1 MLLALVGVIAGIV
14 VLIAG
19 GALLVRGAS
28 EIAGKFGV
36 PPLVIGLTIVGFGTS
51 SPELLINV
59 FGALRGATDIAFGNV
74 VGSNISNFGLVLGTA
89 ALISPIAIQSQ
100 LVRREIPLLIL
111 ITTIMTVM
119 ALDGLLEGQPPYISR
134 SEGIV
139 LLLLFCIFLYI
150 NALDVLRTPDS
161 DPLLAEIDDNPLIEN
176 QAVSRFSWLFLLAG
190 FVLLFAGGELTIRN
204 GIDLADSLG
213 VSATI
218 VGLFVVAVGTSM
230 PELVTSVIAA
240 LRGEPDLALGN
251 VVGSN
256 IFNSLMVLPAS
267 AIITEVEVPAG
278 GVADLILSWAL
289 VVPLIPIFLF
299 GGARLGRSAG
309 ILLLGIY
316 LGYIVLRVVLDPTA
330 P

>member
-1 MLLALVGVIAGIV
+1 MLLALIGVIAGILT
-14 VLIAG
+14 LIAG

-28 EIAGKFGV
+28 EIASKFGV

-119 ALDGLLEGQPPYISR
+119 ALDGVLENQPPYISR

-139 LLLLFCIFLYI
+139 LMLLFCIFLYI

-161 DPLLAEIDDNPLIEN
+161 DPLLAEIEDNPLIEA
-176 QAVSRFSWLFLLAG
+176 QAVSRYRWLFVLGG
-190 FVLLFAGGELTIRN
+190 FVLLYGGGELTVRN
-204 GIDLADSLG
+204 GVELASALG

-218 VGLFVVAVGTSM
+218 VGLFVVAIGTSM

-267 AIITEVEVPAG
+267 AIITEVQVPEG

-309 ILLLGIY
+309 LLLLGIY
-316 LGYIVLRVVLDPTA
+316 VAYIVLRVLFETGAV
-330 P
+330 

>member
-1 MLLALVGVIAGIV
+1 MLLALIGVVLGIL

-28 EIAGKFGV
+28 EIASQFGV

-119 ALDGLLEGQPPYISR
+119 ALDGVLENQAPYIGR

-150 NALDVLRTPDS
+150 NTLDVLRTPDT
-161 DPLLAEIDDNPLIEN
+161 DALLVEIEDNPLIEAK
-176 QAVSRFSWLFLLAG
+176 AVSRFRWLFVLGG
-190 FVLLFAGGELTIRN
+190 FVLLYAGGELTIRN
-204 GIDLADSLG
+204 GVDLAESLG

-218 VGLFVVAVGTSM
+218 VGLFVVAIGTSM

-267 AIITEVEVPAG
+267 AIITEVPVPEG

-289 VVPLIPIFLF
+289 VVPLVPIFLF

-309 ILLLGIY
+309 ILLLGVY
-316 LGYIVLRVVLDPTA
+316 VAYVVLRLLFETGSP
-330 P
+330 

>member
-19 GALLVRGAS
+19 GTLLVRGAS
-28 EIAGKFGV
+28 EIAGRFGV

-89 ALISPIAIQSQ
+89 ALIAPITIQSQ

-134 SEGIV
+134 SEGVV
-139 LLLLFCIFLYI
+139 LMLLFCIFLYI

-161 DPLLAEIDDNPLIEN
+161 DPLLTEIDDNPLIES
-176 QAVSRFSWLFLLAG
+176 QPASRFSWLFLAAG
-190 FVLLFAGGELTIRN
+190 FVLLFVGGELTIRS
-204 GIDLADSLG
+204 GTSLAESLG

-218 VGLFVVAVGTSM
+218 IGLFVVAIGTSM
-230 PELVTSVIAA
+230 PELVTSVVAA
-240 LRGEPDLALGN
+240 VRGETDLALGN

-267 AIITEVEVPAG
+267 AIITEVQVPDG

-316 LGYIVLRVVLDPTA
+316 GAYVVLRVLYETGRL
-330 P
+330 